1 MSPHRTSLISFLL
14 IAFLLIAGNRH
25 TPMNPLE
32 NASRPVPPKAFTSI
46 LKGSSGHGAMSPTAK
61 RKASNPSKSWTTPKA
76 YRPPLA
82 SVTHTPSKKTARPGH
97 GETTPS
103 ARSCRTPIPRPP
115 TSPDPS
121 KSWITSASSNPATP
135 PSSPSKTTTPCGVG
149 AHPAAG
155 VATSIH
161 ANSSVPS
168 KVLDNVAHGQHLH
181 LAHHRRR

>member
-1 MSPHRTSLISFLL
+1 
-14 IAFLLIAGNRH
+14 
-25 TPMNPLE
+25 MNPLE

-155 VATSIH
+155 VATSYMPTRPSRPKYSTTSPWP
-161 ANSSVPS
+161 APPSRTPSPSMKTTSSGAGATTG
-168 KVLDNVAHGQHLH
+168 VLHTRKNGIS
-181 LAHHRRR
+181 R